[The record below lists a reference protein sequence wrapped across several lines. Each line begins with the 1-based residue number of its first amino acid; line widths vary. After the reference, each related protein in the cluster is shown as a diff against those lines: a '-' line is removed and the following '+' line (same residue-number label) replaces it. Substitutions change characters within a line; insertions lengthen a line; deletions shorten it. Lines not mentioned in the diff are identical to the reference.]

1 MPDTD
6 AYVTGFEYDI
16 FISYA
21 HVDNRP
27 GGDAGWVTRLHK
39 EFNDRLATRFGRVG
53 IVRIWRDPVLDG
65 NEVFE
70 QVLEARI
77 RASAIF
83 VALTSNGYL
92 ASDYCRKELA
102 AFYRAA
108 QQSPYGVQIGERR
121 RLLNVLLTNLR
132 SDEWPEE
139 LQGTTGFAFHDAP
152 PNDENWIGE
161 PLKTGTE
168 AFDSSVR
175 KLTDATCRLL
185 KEFRQQIQPAPAAP
199 RARAIFLA
207 GTSAG
212 LRELRGRVAADLR
225 HEGREVITGI
235 PPPSDSASH
244 DRDVAAAV
252 ASASLCVHL
261 LDGDPGDAMRD
272 EPDATYPRRQ
282 LELAAASVTPQM
294 IWVPPALE
302 IETVSPPSHRNLLLS
317 FDRGPRSKE
326 SCEFV
331 REPETRI
338 AHVILD
344 RVLRLEAPAGT
355 NAAEPTILLDTH
367 LKDQRVAF
375 EMSSWLL
382 DLGIQPFIH
391 QESDNPTDGI
401 AAFEG
406 QLQRSSTVVIFFGKV
421 ARSWVEQRL
430 NIALQFVARQLAN
443 GVAPTLQ
450 ACYVYLLPPV
460 KQSLQLRTGIFRPEI
475 LDNTASDRFE
485 PAAAAP
491 LLVMRGGAQPA

>member
-27 GGDAGWVTRLHK
+27 GGDAGWVTQLHK
-39 EFNDRLATRFGRVG
+39 EFQERLATRFGRVG
-53 IVRIWRDPVLDG
+53 IVRLWRDPALDG
-65 NEVFE
+65 SEVFQ
-70 QVLEARI
+70 QVLEARVH
-77 RASAIF
+77 ASAVF

-92 ASDYCRKELA
+92 ASDYCRQELA
-102 AFYRAA
+102 AFYQAA

-132 SDEWPEE
+132 PGEWPEE
-139 LQGTTGFAFHDAP
+139 LRGTTGFSFHDAP
-152 PNDENWIGE
+152 PDDEDAIGE
-161 PLKTGTE
+161 PLKTGSE

-175 KLTDATCRLL
+175 KLADATFRLL
-185 KEFRQQIQPAPAAP
+185 KEFRQEIQPAPEAP
-199 RARAIFLA
+199 RPRAIFLA
-207 GTSAG
+207 STSPA
-212 LRELRGRVAADLR
+212 LRELRGRLAADLR
-225 HEGREVITGI
+225 HEGREVVTGI

-244 DRDVAAAV
+244 DREVAAAV
-252 ASASLCVHL
+252 ASAGLCVHL

-282 LELAAASVTPQM
+282 LDLAAASVTPQM
-294 IWVPPALE
+294 IWVPPSLE
-302 IETVSPPSHRNLLLS
+302 IEAVSLPSHRELLLS
-317 FDRGPRSKE
+317 FDRGTRLKE
-326 SCEFV
+326 TCEFV
-331 REPETRI
+331 REPETRM
-338 AHVILD
+338 ARVILD
-344 RVLRLEAPAGT
+344 RVRRLERPAVT
-355 NAAEPTILLDTH
+355 DAAEPTILLDTH

-375 EMSSWLL
+375 EMSSWLI

-391 QESDNPTDGI
+391 QESDNPAEGI

-430 NIALQFVARQLAN
+430 NSALQFVARQLAK
-443 GVAPTLQ
+443 GITPTLQ

-460 KQSLQLRTGIFRPEI
+460 KQSLQLGPGIFRPEI
-475 LDNTASDRFE
+475 LDNTSSDRFE

-491 LLVMRGGAQPA
+491 LLVLRGGAHLA

>member
-27 GGDAGWVTRLHK
+27 GGDAGWVAQLHK
-39 EFNDRLATRFGRVG
+39 ALNDRLATRFGRAG
-53 IVRIWRDPVLDG
+53 IIRIWRDPALDG
-65 NEVFE
+65 SEVFK
-70 QVLEARI
+70 QVLEARV
-77 RASAIF
+77 RASAVF

-92 ASDYCRKELA
+92 ASDYCRQELA

-108 QQSPYGVQIGERR
+108 QQSPYGVQVGERR

-132 SDEWPEE
+132 PGEWPEE
-139 LQGTTGFAFHDAP
+139 LRGTTGFSFHDAP
-152 PNDENWIGE
+152 PDDEDVIGE
-161 PLKTGTE
+161 PLKTGSE
-168 AFDSSVR
+168 AFDSGVR

-185 KEFRQQIQPAPAAP
+185 KEFREQIQPAPEPP
-199 RARAIFLA
+199 RPRAIFLA
-207 GTSAG
+207 STSAG

-244 DRDVAAAV
+244 DREVAAAV
-252 ASASLCVHL
+252 ASASLSVHL
-261 LDGDPGDAMRD
+261 LDGDPGDAIRD

-282 LELAAASVTPQM
+282 LELATASVTPQM

-302 IETVSPPSHRNLLLS
+302 IEAVSLPSHRELLS
-317 FDRGPRSKE
+317 SFERGPRLKE
-326 SCEFV
+326 TCEFV
-331 REPETRI
+331 REPETRM
-338 AHVILD
+338 AQVILD
-344 RVLRLEAPAGT
+344 RVRRLETATRTGT
-355 NAAEPTILLDTH
+355 AEPTILLDTH

-391 QESDNPTDGI
+391 QESDNPAEGI
-401 AAFEG
+401 TAFEG

-421 ARSWVEQRL
+421 AKSWVEQRV
-430 NIALQFVARQLAN
+430 NSVLQFVMRQISN
-443 GVAPTLQ
+443 GLTPSLQ
-450 ACYVYLLPPV
+450 ECYVYLLPPV
-460 KQSLQLRTGIFRPEI
+460 KQALQLRTGIYEPRI